1 MRKKG
6 MTPKKAAVLWKP
18 STKLKVMRVKRNL
31 SQNDLA
37 SKAGVNRRTLQC
49 YEAQT
54 SNVDRAN
61 LETLCDLSLALNCG
75 IEDIIEDEEL
85 IRKFKATQHKEARF

>member
-18 STKLKVMRVKRNL
+18 STKLKAARVKRNF
-31 SQNDLA
+31 SQKDLA
-37 SKAGVNRRTLQC
+37 SKAGINHRTLQH

-54 SNVDRAN
+54 SNVDRAS

-75 IEDIIEDEEL
+75 IEDIIESEEL
-85 IRKFKATQHKEARF
+85 VRKYKATQSKGRS